1 MTKLKL
7 ITEKN
12 AVKVEE
18 ALLSLGLIIDKVKS
32 SIIEGIDILDLLAR
46 KESINTIH
54 RLGKIFLEKKIFDP
68 SEILQNYYQLIDE
81 ELPIS

>member
-1 MTKLKL
+1 M
-7 ITEKN
+7 
-12 AVKVEE
+12 KVEE

-32 SIIEGIDILDLLAR
+32 SIIEGIDILDLLSR
-46 KESINTIH
+46 KESIKAIH

-68 SEILQNYYQLIDE
+68 SEILLNYYELIDE